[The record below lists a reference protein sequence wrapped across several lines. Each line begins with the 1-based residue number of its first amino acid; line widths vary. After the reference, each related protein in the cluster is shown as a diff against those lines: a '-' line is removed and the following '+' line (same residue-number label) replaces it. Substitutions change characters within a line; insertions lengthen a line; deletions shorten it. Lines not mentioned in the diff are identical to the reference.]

1 MNLIDIASWQQG
13 LSLSEIFT
21 KNPDLDGVIVKISQ
35 GTDYVTPCAKAWL
48 DWLADN
54 GKPMGTYH
62 YLGLMGAE
70 AEAQHYVESVRP
82 WLGRAVLA
90 IDYEDAALQ
99 KGTGYLKLCL
109 DEVYRLTG
117 IRPLV
122 YCSQASA
129 LEAQD
134 FTAIAAAGYRLWV
147 AQYADYYPV
156 FGFLPEPWHRGS
168 PAPFPAYTMR
178 QYTSSGQLVG
188 WEKRLDFDL
197 FYGSEADWTAL
208 AAAEPSPT
216 PDPDP
221 AQLRGPDP
229 LVISELL
236 HGKYGVGADR
246 VAGLRADG
254 YDPEAVQAKVNQLYG
269 VAAKVRPLIRD
280 EMEYVNSIMFI
291 VSAQ

>member
-1 MNLIDIASWQQG
+1 MNFIDIASWQAG
-13 LSLSEIFT
+13 MDLSVMFS
-21 KNPDLDGVIVKISQ
+21 KNPDLDGVIVKVSER
-35 GTDYVTPCAKAWL
+35 TDYVNPCAAAWL
-48 DWLADN
+48 DWLAAH
-54 GKPMGTYH
+54 GKSMGTYH

-70 AEAQHYVESVRP
+70 AEARHYVESVRP

-99 KGTGYLKLCL
+99 KGTGYLKACL

-122 YCSQASA
+122 YCSQSSA

-134 FTAIAAAGYRLWV
+134 FSAIAAAGYRLWV

-156 FGFLPEPWHRGS
+156 YGFLLEPWHRGS

-208 AAAEPSPT
+208 AALPAPEPE
-216 PDPDP
+216 PDPGE
-221 AQLRGPDP
+221 LLGPDP
-229 LVISELL
+229 LVVSEVLQG
-236 HGKYGVGADR
+236 HYGNGEDR
-246 VAGLRADG
+246 VRELRADG
-254 YDPEAVQAKVNQLYG
+254 YDPEKVQAKINQLY
-269 VAAKVRPLIRD
+269 AIASKVKPLIRD
-280 EMEYVNSIMFI
+280 EMEYVNSII
-291 VSAQ
+291 YIARQI